1 MSLPR
6 RFLNLIV
13 ENGADPGIRSLSC
26 IDLTR
31 YPLFHPPLPTA
42 TTMEACS
49 SSSIISQ
56 QQQTA
61 DAFNTKNKHAD
72 GAAFMVQEKFQLPD
86 PIFSFKAQAADPDY
100 GWNIDCFPLA
110 DRKVVCVDQSG
121 RAFLF
126 DADTDQVV
134 TMPSLNKP
142 KWRPFSLFVPGTDN
156 DGGDGEG
163 SSLYIMEKSPKS
175 EAGCSARCSD
185 QFEAFVYRKPTVT
198 ASFMSWYCQL
208 LPPLPYVRD
217 YAYSQRRH
225 RITSYAVVAGD
236 DDGSRRILV
245 SAEDAGTYCLDVASN
260 MWSRVGEWTLPF
272 LGKVEYVPELK
283 LWFGLSAEDQLLAAA
298 DLAAMDSQPELVSS
312 WKELEQN
319 RLWQVTQ
326 DPQLVNLGSGICIA
340 RFIEKLELGGD
351 FDNKLTWQDFVILT
365 GVEVTKVVNHG
376 NCSGNRNGRVELQM
390 TTHKS
395 RFHLANGA
403 YIDAVF

>member
-126 DADTDQVV
+126 DADTDPVV

-185 QFEAFVYRKPTVT
+185 QFEAFVYRKPTAT
-198 ASFMSWYCQL
+198 TSFMSWYCQL
-208 LPPLPYVRD
+208 LPPPPYVRD

-260 MWSRVGEWTLPF
+260 MWS
-272 LGKVEYVPELK
+272 
-283 LWFGLSAEDQLLAAA
+283 
-298 DLAAMDSQPELVSS
+298 
-312 WKELEQN
+312 
-319 RLWQVTQ
+319 
-326 DPQLVNLGSGICIA
+326 
-340 RFIEKLELGGD
+340 
-351 FDNKLTWQDFVILT
+351 
-365 GVEVTKVVNHG
+365 
-376 NCSGNRNGRVELQM
+376 
-390 TTHKS
+390 
-395 RFHLANGA
+395 
-403 YIDAVF
+403 